1 MPPVLPPA
9 SSNAYA
15 DFIVSYSGD
24 PEAFLRR
31 YPDAQI
37 ELINSLF
44 SVLYIPIEDFPN
56 FTPENY
62 SYGALPKCY
71 AYMDENAAEAS
82 GALRLQ
88 NHPYLSLT
96 GRNTFVAI
104 MDSGIDYTNPAFRFR
119 DGRSRIYR
127 LWDQTLESGSPP
139 EGFSY
144 GTEFTQEQINELLQN
159 PNASTNAPTPD
170 ENGHGTFLAGIAA
183 GSPNPDAAFTGI
195 APDAELIIIKLKP
208 AKEYL
213 REYYLIPADVTVY
226 QENDLMTAAA
236 YAIRL
241 SDMRELPV
249 SICCGLGTSQGP
261 HIGTLP
267 FSRMISI
274 DSTFPNTFFS
284 VPAGNEGTSRHHY
297 RGTFPGNNSFDRVEL
312 RIPDPPQ
319 DFIMELWGERSQ
331 DYWMD
336 IESPSGEVRK
346 IPVPVTSYR
355 ESLRFVFQNTRIEA
369 SSLRM
374 DQQSGK
380 PLIFLRFLNPAPG
393 IWTFTVYY
401 SGNQPS
407 TFDIWLPVV
416 PVLSEDTYF
425 LNPSPDY
432 TVTSPGD
439 AASVLTATAYD
450 YRNDSLYLNASRG
463 FTPDEVPKPSL
474 AAPGVQIIG
483 PVSGTDRFTERTG
496 TSISAAYCTGI
507 GALMFQ
513 WAIGQENAP
522 YLNGISLK
530 NYLLR
535 SARRDR
541 NISYPSKEWG
551 YGILDLY
558 QVFEDL

>member
-1 MPPVLPPA
+1 MPSVLPPA

-15 DFIVSYSGD
+15 DFIVPYSGD
-24 PEAFLRR
+24 PETFVRR
-31 YPDAQI
+31 YPGAQI
-37 ELINSLF
+37 ERINSQF
-44 SVLYIPIEDFPN
+44 AILYIPIEDFPD

-62 SYGALPKCY
+62 SYSALPKCY
-71 AYMDENAAEAS
+71 TYMDENAAEVS
-82 GALRLQ
+82 GVLRLQ

-96 GRNTFVAI
+96 GKHTLVAI
-104 MDSGIDYTNPAFRFR
+104 LDSGIDYANPAFRFP

-127 LWDQTLESGSPP
+127 LWDQTLESGSSP

-144 GTEFTQEQINELLQN
+144 GTEFTQEQLNELLRN
-159 PNASTNAPTPD
+159 PDAGLLPPSPD

-183 GSPNPDAAFTGI
+183 GTPDPEAAFTGI
-195 APDAELIIIKLKP
+195 APDSELIIIKLKP

-213 REYYLIPADVTVY
+213 RDYYRIPADVTVY
-226 QENDLMTAAA
+226 QENDLMAAAA
-236 YAIRL
+236 YALRL
-241 SDMRELPV
+241 SDVRELPLSV
-249 SICCGLGTSQGP
+249 CCGLGTSQGA
-261 HIGTLP
+261 HIGTSPL
-267 FSRMISI
+267 SRMLSVS
-274 DSTFPNTFFS
+274 STFPNAFFS
-284 VPAGNEGTSRHHY
+284 VPAGNEGNTRHHY
-297 RGTFPGNNSFDRVEL
+297 RGSFPGSNSFDRVEL
-312 RIPDPPQ
+312 RVPDTPQ

-346 IPVPVTSYR
+346 IPVSTDSYR
-355 ESLRFVFQNTRIEA
+355 ETFRFVFQSTRIEA
-369 SSLRM
+369 ISLRM

-380 PLIFLRFLNPAPG
+380 PLILLRFLSPAPG

-401 SGNQPS
+401 SGLQS
-407 TFDIWLPVV
+407 SGFDIWLPVV
-416 PVLSEDTYF
+416 PVLSEETFF
-425 LNPSPDY
+425 LNPSPDH
-432 TVTSPGD
+432 TVTAPGD
-439 AASVLTATAYD
+439 STGALTATAYD

-463 FTPDEVPKPSL
+463 FTPDGVPKPSL
-474 AAPGVQIIG
+474 AAPGVQILG
-483 PVSGTDRFTERTG
+483 PAAGSGRFTERSG
-496 TSISAAYCTGI
+496 TSISAAYCAGI

-513 WAIGQENAP
+513 WAVIQENAP

-558 QVFEDL
+558 QVFADL